1 MAGFYSARGR
11 TIPPLP
17 WPVFAPPLSVR
28 AMWDLMQK
36 MGLEPV
42 SVKYHPDGTF
52 RIMTAKHAEINK
64 PPHGPSGSAGSV
76 ENPWDSVL

>member
-1 MAGFYSARGR
+1 MPRKKIAHSR
-11 TIPPLP
+11 TD
-17 WPVFAPPLSVR
+17 VR

-64 PPHGPSGSAGSV
+64 PPHALVGPSGGGK
-76 ENPWDSVL
+76 NPWDEVLPK

>member
-1 MAGFYSARGR
+1 MMPRKKIAHSR
-11 TIPPLP
+11 TD
-17 WPVFAPPLSVR
+17 VR

-52 RIMTAKHAEINK
+52 RIMTAKHAEITK
-64 PPHGPSGSAGSV
+64 PNAEIISGSY
-76 ENPWDSVL
+76 WDKVLHNG